1 MSEDWADNPEFR
13 AYAKR
18 CRETLEPMVKGSH
31 VAVSIVPPRADQV
44 DVKLAVELG
53 YMILL
58 DKPIIAI
65 IPPGTP
71 VPLKLAKVADEIV
84 EGDMRDPT
92 MPARLRAAVDR
103 VTKKQGL

>member
-1 MSEDWADNPEFR
+1 MSDQWWDNPEFR
-13 AYAKR
+13 AYAAR
-18 CRETLEPMVKGSH
+18 CREKLQPMVEQSH
-31 VAVSIVPPRADQV
+31 ISVALVPPNGEV

-58 DKPIIAI
+58 DKPIIAV

-84 EGDMRDPT
+84 EGDLRDPT
-92 MPARLRAAVDR
+92 MPARLREAVDR
-103 VTKKQGL
+103 LAKKQGL